1 MGIGEGAPMNVT
13 EVLSHYFH
21 PGSIHKQPVPEERL
35 IRLLPRMPLD
45 ELPPYREH
53 LAILAGG
60 RRGRALD
67 PIWTHAPRDR

>member
-1 MGIGEGAPMNVT
+1 MNVVS
-13 EVLSHYFH
+13 VLSHYFH
-21 PGSIHKQPVPEERL
+21 PGSIHKLTVPEGLASEQP

-67 PIWTHAPRDR
+67 PIWTHCRNLAT

>member
-1 MGIGEGAPMNVT
+1 MNVIS
-13 EVLSHYFH
+13 VLGHYFH
-21 PGSIHKQPVPEERL
+21 PGSIHTQTAPEDLTSEQP

-67 PIWTHAPRDR
+67 PIWTLSPKDR

>member
-1 MGIGEGAPMNVT
+1 MNVMT
-13 EVLSHYFH
+13 VLSHYFH
-21 PGSIHKQPVPEERL
+21 PGSIHKQTVPEGPASERP

-53 LAILAGG
+53 LTILAGG
-60 RRGRALD
+60 RRRRALD